1 MPHNR
6 ISELACI
13 ILAAGKGK
21 RMNNPDI
28 PKVMASLAGKPLI
41 GHVLA
46 QVTLLHPSKTLV
58 IVGHQKE
65 SVIAYVKEEF
75 PWADCIEQAEQL
87 GTGHAVKMAEPAL
100 SNFFGDVLI
109 ITGDTPLLQAETLG
123 SFVEEHQRFRG
134 MLSGCVLSAVT
145 SNPKGYGRIVRS
157 QVGEFMKIVEEK
169 DATDEQKLITE
180 INTGIFV
187 VKAVTLFAVLKEIS
201 NSNAQGEYYL
211 TDIVELIR
219 RKGMSISAIKA
230 QNFTEFQGINTT
242 EELARAEEHYYMQR
256 LNTIA

>member
-1 MPHNR
+1 MN
-6 ISELACI
+6 ELACI

-28 PKVMASLAGKPLI
+28 PKVMVSLAGKPLI
-41 GHVLA
+41 GHVLT
-46 QVTLLHPSKTLV
+46 QVTLLHPAKTLI
-58 IVGHQKE
+58 IVGHHKE
-65 SVIAYVKEEF
+65 HVISYVKEEF

-87 GTGHAVKMAEPAL
+87 GTGHAVKMAEHAL
-100 SNFFGDVLI
+100 ENFYGDVLI
-109 ITGDTPLLQAETLG
+109 ITGDTPLLRSETLD
-123 SFVEEHQRFRG
+123 SFVEEHQRYRG

-145 SNPKGYGRIVRS
+145 PNPKGYGRIVRS
-157 QVGEFMKIVEEK
+157 PVGEFMKIVEEK
-169 DATDEQKLITE
+169 DATDEEKLVTE

-230 QNFTEFQGINTT
+230 ENFDEFRGINTP
-242 EELARAEEHYYMQR
+242 EDLARAEDYYYMQR
-256 LNTIA
+256 LNKLL